1 MKEKMMNPS
10 KYVKTGET
18 KNYSMF
24 ISPVHQRDKDDNGVK
39 AIMQSIKEHGV
50 ISAISVRPSIEVP
63 GKLETYDGQ
72 HTVDACKRL
81 NVPVIYNE
89 FKEVTNKAMISL
101 NGKSRKW
108 KMTDYLKYGVTDGM
122 EDYAFL
128 NRIYTYERIPLTAL
142 IMMYGGCYANKSFK
156 ELKWKALTPE
166 RGDMMLNYIKDFE
179 QTYNI
184 EHSRHARFIW
194 GFGRVV
200 DTGLYDHKRMMNQL
214 SKCSQLLTKQANPE
228 DYARNIEMVYNYG
241 LADKNKVQ
249 FTQK

>member
-1 MKEKMMNPS
+1 MNPS
-10 KYVKTGET
+10 KYIRTGET
-18 KNYSMF
+18 KNYKMF
-24 ISPVHQRDKDDNGVK
+24 ISPVHQRDKDNNGVK
-39 AIMQSIKEHGV
+39 AIVQSIKEHGF

-63 GKLETYDGQ
+63 GKLEPYDGQ

-81 NVPVIYNE
+81 GVAVIYNV
-89 FKEVTNKAMISL
+89 FKDVTNKAMISL
-101 NGKSRKW
+101 NSQSRQW

-128 NRIYTYERIPLTAL
+128 NRVYASERIPLTAL

-156 ELKWKALTPE
+156 ELKWKALTVE
-166 RGDMMLNYIKDFE
+166 RGDTILDYIKDFE
-179 QTYNI
+179 KIYNI
-184 EHSRHARFIW
+184 EHSRYARFIW
-194 GFGRVV
+194 GFGKVV
-200 DTGLYDHKRMMNQL
+200 DSGLYNHKRMMRQL

-228 DYARNIEMVYNYG
+228 DYVRNVEMVYNYG